1 MNNLLCN
8 CFGVVVTPWK
18 LVGYVG
24 VTLAC
29 TFDHRWIDGHT
40 AVQFIVRVKDLL
52 EKPENLWFV
61 A

>member
-1 MNNLLCN
+1 VHKIQDKPVAVD
-8 CFGVVVTPWK
+8 GQVVVRP
-18 LVGYVG
+18 VM
-24 VTLAC
+24 TLAC